1 MFSEGECNGSS
12 DSIQFIHQCDQNFND
27 SKKYISA
34 VNFPLVF
41 MFSVRRQMSPVSV
54 RRVAFVFRDFP
65 IGFIYIISN
74 DFNLSH
80 YVRWMHNEI
89 LCLLNFCRPGF
100 LTIHIPPWSSMGS
113 QVLRICRS
121 LRLDMGLKRVSW
133 VRRYQ
138 GQCRALRPLGH
149 QGYRL
154 RSYKKDPP
162 LCSGY
167 TRLKNGS
174 FSPQNG
180 PPRGTTVWYTPY

>member
-12 DSIQFIHQCDQNFND
+12 DSTQFKHQCAQNFND
-27 SKKYISA
+27 SQMYISA
-34 VNFPLVF
+34 VNFPVVF
-41 MFSVRRQMSPVSV
+41 MFSVRRQMSPVSA

-65 IGFIYIISN
+65 IGFIEIISN
-74 DFNLSH
+74 DFTLSH

-89 LCLLNFCRPGF
+89 LCLLHFCRPVF

-121 LRLDMGLKRVSW
+121 QRLDMGLKRVSW

-154 RSYKKDPP
+154 RNHKKDPP

-167 TRLKNGS
+167 IGFALLILSTRTG
-174 FSPQNG
+174 
-180 PPRGTTVWYTPY
+180 RR